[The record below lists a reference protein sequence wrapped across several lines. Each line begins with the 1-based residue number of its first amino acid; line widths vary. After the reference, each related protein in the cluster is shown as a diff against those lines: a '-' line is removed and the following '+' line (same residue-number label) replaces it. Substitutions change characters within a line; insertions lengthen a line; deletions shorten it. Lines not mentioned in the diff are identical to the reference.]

1 MDGPLAGLRV
11 LETSQGI
18 AERYC
23 GRLFAALGASVVRR
37 AGGNDG
43 LIGYAGAAG
52 EAYGRWLDQYKQAAE
67 PTGSFDLVIA
77 GPDAAAV
84 AAGAAVAADLPDDP
98 SLLAIT
104 WFPTSGPYAT
114 WRGTDELI
122 LALSGVAYGFGRSQG
137 PPMLAQGHGPQIVA
151 GLTAFNAALAALLA
165 PNRPKR
171 IAVNVFEAFM
181 CLTETGAL
189 TARIDGTV
197 ARRLGVNRF
206 VPTYPCSSYRTA
218 DGWLGVTA
226 LTPAQWTAL
235 CGLIGRPDLARDPRF
250 ATTYERLMLG
260 DEVDAALAP
269 AFLSRTTAQWIAAG
283 DLGRIPMA
291 PMLGLS
297 ELPKAEHW
305 TLRGN
310 FAAFDPTGALAPTL
324 PFRMTFD
331 GVMAARAVATGGRP
345 LSGIRVID
353 FSMGWAGPLCTRTLG
368 DLGADV
374 IKVESDTHPDWWRG
388 WEADQGGDP
397 PPTEVRHNFLAVNR
411 NKRGVALDLTTP
423 EGLAAAKALIAGAD
437 VVVENFAAGVLAKLG
452 LGPEICRALRPGLI
466 TVSMPAFGNGGPL
479 SGLRAYGS
487 TVEQA
492 SGLPFVNG
500 EADWPPC
507 LQHVAYGDPVAGLY
521 AAAAVLAAIAGRPR
535 LGGADIDL
543 AQVACLFEVGADA
556 IIADQVAGPVKR
568 TGHRRARAA
577 PVAVVRAEALDSWL
591 AVVVDGAAAW
601 RGLCLALGP
610 NDWAEDH
617 DLATLSGRARQA
629 PMIEAA
635 LTTWASRWPA
645 AAAAAR
651 LQELGVPAA
660 PVQPTHILTLDPQ
673 LAAVGFWPELERRYV
688 GRHQVPAAPFS
699 YDGLRPALD
708 RPAPTL
714 GEHTAEVM
722 AELSATPSGSRRLHP
737 GKGHSG

>member
-1 MDGPLAGLRV
+1 MGGPLAGLRV
-11 LETSQGI
+11 LEASQGI
-18 AERYC
+18 AVRYC
-23 GRLFAALGASVVRR
+23 GRLFAALGASVVHR
-37 AGGNDG
+37 AGRDDG

-52 EAYGRWLDQYKQAAE
+52 VSFGRWLDQCKETAE
-67 PTGSFDLVIA
+67 PAGSFDLVIA

-84 AAGAAVAADLPDDP
+84 AVGAALATDLPGDP

-104 WFPTSGPYAT
+104 WFPAAGPYAA

-171 IAVNVFEAFM
+171 IAVNVLEAFI

-226 LTPAQWTAL
+226 LTPAQWASL
-235 CGLIGRPDLARDPRF
+235 CGLIERPDLARDPRF

-283 DLGRIPMA
+283 DAGRIPMA

-305 TLRGN
+305 TARAS
-310 FAAFDPTGALAPTL
+310 FAAFDHTGALAPTL
-324 PFRMTFD
+324 PFQMAFD
-331 GVMAARAVATGGRP
+331 GVTAAREVSMGERP
-345 LSGIRVID
+345 LSGIKVID

-374 IKVESDTHPDWWRG
+374 IKVESETHPDWWRG
-388 WEADQGGDP
+388 WEADQSGDP

-423 EGLAAAKALIAGAD
+423 EGLAVAKALVASAD
-437 VVVENFAAGVLAKLG
+437 IVVENFAAGVLAKLG
-452 LGPEICRALRPGLI
+452 LGPEVCRALRPGLI

-543 AQVACLFEVGADA
+543 AQVACLFQIGADA
-556 IIADQVAGPVKR
+556 IIAEQVAGPVKR

-577 PVAVVRAEALDSWL
+577 PVAVVRTEGPDNWL
-591 AVVVDGAAAW
+591 AVVVDGEAAW

-610 NDWAEDH
+610 NDWAEDQ
-617 DLATLSGRARQA
+617 DLSTLAGRVRQA

-635 LTTWASRWPA
+635 LATWASRGPA
-645 AAAAAR
+645 AAAATR

-673 LAAVGFWPELERRYV
+673 LVAAGFWPEMERRYV

-708 RPAPTL
+708 RAAPTL

-722 AELSATPSGSRRLHP
+722 AELSAKT
-737 GKGHSG
+737 